1 MLGICPLQKRGDGW
15 RARRKKGS
23 KTFHGPTRA
32 TEAAAME
39 DAQELDAAAAVSME
53 RLQEVHDRLTGV
65 SPGAPAASATGAVAP
80 SRSVQ
85 KIYQGWRARRKMGI
99 RRSMGLSARP
109 RQLQTKMRSY
119 WKRRQRSPERL
130 REVHDRLTSELRA
143 SVANHYS
150 GWRVCVSVGKDKYL
164 WSDKRRQR

>member
-1 MLGICPLQKRGDGW
+1 MPLQKRGNGW

-23 KTFHGPTRA
+23 KMFHGPTRT
-32 TEAAAME
+32 TEGAAMQ